1 MRKLVALIWV
11 NYLVYTDHK
20 VLRAENEENWD
31 QVKQEQ
37 LKTKKITAHLHLEGK
52 MVRIISLMIWVAFK
66 SKVIIEQLQDNS
78 KIELT
83 NLISHPQLKKEE
95 KLLTLIQLERP
106 NLTTKVNHLRE
117 NVSVQIQM
125 VNLGGKEKNLINWD
139 IIQNIQ
145 KAMMKNQV
153 KKNQMK
159 MRMKNLSSFNS
170 WSPCFQEKRL
180 FKRQS
185 N

>member
-1 MRKLVALIWV
+1 
-11 NYLVYTDHK
+11 
-20 VLRAENEENWD
+20 
-31 QVKQEQ
+31 
-37 LKTKKITAHLHLEGK
+37 
-52 MVRIISLMIWVAFK
+52 VAFK

-125 VNLGGKEKNLINWD
+125 VNLGGKEKNLIN
-139 IIQNIQ
+139 
-145 KAMMKNQV
+145 
-153 KKNQMK
+153 
-159 MRMKNLSSFNS
+159 
-170 WSPCFQEKRL
+170 
-180 FKRQS
+180 
-185 N
+185 